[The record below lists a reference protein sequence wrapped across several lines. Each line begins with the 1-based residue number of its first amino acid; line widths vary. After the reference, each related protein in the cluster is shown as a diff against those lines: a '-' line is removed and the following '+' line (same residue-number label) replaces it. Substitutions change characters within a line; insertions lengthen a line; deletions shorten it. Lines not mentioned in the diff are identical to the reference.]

1 MNENETPSSR
11 EYPVVEWLGYTTTR
25 RYTTLARQQFK
36 RRAYAVSNLM
46 HKFRRCIF
54 AGISMRIES
63 VYYPGVP
70 LRMTAR
76 NQTRKHWSRE
86 IGRGWFI
93 TNMAAFH
100 ASSLHAPSSL
110 VRNVTEFD
118 NSSEDELTFDENIPL
133 AGYEEQ
139 DEEEDERAIGVFLG
153 RNKKSSNNNN
163 KKKLPITTFA

>member
-1 MNENETPSSR
+1 
-11 EYPVVEWLGYTTTR
+11 
-25 RYTTLARQQFK
+25 
-36 RRAYAVSNLM
+36 
-46 HKFRRCIF
+46 
-54 AGISMRIES
+54 
-63 VYYPGVP
+63 
-70 LRMTAR
+70 MTAR

-86 IGRGWFI
+86 IGREWFI

-110 VRNVTEFD
+110 VCNVTESD

-153 RNKKSSNNNN
+153 RNRKGSNNN
-163 KKKLPITTFA
+163 KKKTSDNNIRLTVKRKRVFAAFLFFAS